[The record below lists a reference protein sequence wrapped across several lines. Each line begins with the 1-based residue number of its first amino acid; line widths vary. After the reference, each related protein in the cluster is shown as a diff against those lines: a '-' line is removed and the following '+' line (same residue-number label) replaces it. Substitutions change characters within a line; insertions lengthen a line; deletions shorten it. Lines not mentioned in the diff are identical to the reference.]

1 MEEMMSKISLCHSLY
16 LLCLGGTLLCSGTA
30 LYLFIR
36 LDIRE
41 AAEFLAGRRARR
53 EIRRLEEE
61 NHRKEENSPKE
72 EEDLEGGSGPE
83 EATELLADWGKETK
97 DCG

>member
-1 MEEMMSKISLCHSLY
+1 MEEMMSKISLYHSLY

-61 NHRKEENSPKE
+61 N
-72 EEDLEGGSGPE
+72 PE

>member
-1 MEEMMSKISLCHSLY
+1 MEEMMSKISLYRSLY
-16 LLCLGGTLLCSGTA
+16 LLCLRGTLLCSGTA

>member
-1 MEEMMSKISLCHSLY
+1 MEEMMSKISLYRSLY

-30 LYLFIR
+30 LYLF
-36 LDIRE
+36 IRE